1 MATKK
6 KKAETEAQP
15 EAEAANSNGASRI
28 PQADEREVGVGR
40 AADIERER
48 LLDWYRQMV
57 LIRKFE
63 QACSEQYQLG
73 KIGGFLHLYIGQEAI
88 AVGSIAARGENDH
101 VITAY
106 RDHGHA
112 LAVGSPTGPV
122 MAELFGKV
130 TGVSGG
136 RGGSMHLSDVPRRFW
151 GGYAVV
157 GGHVPL
163 GAGIALAEQYKGTD
177 GAVLCYMGDG
187 STNIGYFHE
196 SLNLAKVWNL
206 PVVWIVE
213 NNQYGMGT
221 AVDRASATPE
231 MVTKAS
237 GYDMEAHVVD
247 GMSVCDVYW
256 KTTDA
261 LKRVRAGEGPQFLEM
276 ITYRFEGHSMGDP
289 LRYRSKDE
297 VVKWREDDPLGVIE
311 RRLITQENCTQE
323 ELDKIDDQVE
333 EEVAEAVKFADESP
347 EPGLDTLYDHI
358 YVES

>member
-1 MATKK
+1 MATTKSKKKAAPKK
-6 KKAETEAQP
+6 KKAASKELT
-15 EAEAANSNGASRI
+15 AEEIRH
-28 PQADEREVGVGR
+28 ADDREVGVGR
-40 AADIERER
+40 AGDIPREK
-48 LLDWYRQMV
+48 LMDWYRQMV

-88 AVGSIAARGENDH
+88 AVGSIAARGDNDH

-112 LAVGSPTGPV
+112 LAVGSETGPV
-122 MAELFGKV
+122 MAELMGKV

-136 RGGSMHLSDVPRRFW
+136 RGGSMHLCDVPRRFW

-261 LKRVRAGEGPQFLEM
+261 LARVRAGEGPQFLEM

-289 LRYRSKDE
+289 LRYRSKEE
-297 VVKWREDDPLGVIE
+297 VVKWRDDDPLGVIE
-311 RRLITQENCTQE
+311 KRLIEQESCTQE
-323 ELDKIDDQVE
+323 ELDAIDDQVDA
-333 EEVAEAVKFADESP
+333 EVEAAVKFADESP
-347 EPGLDTLYDHI
+347 EPGLDTLYDNI
-358 YVES
+358 FVPQ